1 MPERSIEEL
10 LGQLPAPSMP
20 DPKYEA
26 RLRARL
32 TAELHADHDLEGGP
46 AVAPDP
52 HRFSN
57 TEVIEVQT
65 MERTPTSAG
74 KSRRTWWQAAA
85 VVLVAGGVV
94 AALVLA
100 QRDDGSPSTSTVPD
114 VTTSPTP
121 APSTSPATV
130 APTVAPTTAA
140 PVATTIPA
148 PDSTFV
154 GAALETFAVD
164 LERNPYF
171 VGAADEVWVSSLA
184 GELVRLDPATG
195 EIVAT
200 VTVPESS
207 PIAVDSNAMWV
218 ADAISGDV
226 IRLDPADGSEV
237 ARIPT
242 GVEILANSFR
252 QPMLEGTARDFAQ
265 IGGIVSTGDAVWVGD
280 KAGAVMRIDPATNE
294 IVATFEVPYRPDL
307 LRVEGDRLLA
317 ADLLGGK
324 AAVIDT
330 DDGSVIHEFT
340 PLEDLAGA
348 GLYNGAVFYQDAA
361 TGTVTRVDLA
371 TGVELTSA
379 ALGPSL
385 EASGQP
391 IPPTGLAVSGAGV
404 LVDTAGEPDSIHVLD
419 PVTLEE
425 VGTLATT
432 ADQGDMAF
440 AGDGSLWL
448 VRFRANEVVHVTP
461 TAL

>member
-1 MPERSIEEL
+1 M
-10 LGQLPAPSMP
+10 A
-20 DPKYEA
+20 
-26 RLRARL
+26 
-32 TAELHADHDLEGGP
+32 TA
-46 AVAPDP
+46 
-52 HRFSN
+52 
-57 TEVIEVQT
+57 
-65 MERTPTSAG
+65 
-74 KSRRTWWQAAA
+74 
-85 VVLVAGGVV
+85 
-94 AALVLA
+94 
-100 QRDDGSPSTSTVPD
+100 
-114 VTTSPTP
+114 
-121 APSTSPATV
+121 
-130 APTVAPTTAA
+130 
-140 PVATTIPA
+140 
-148 PDSTFV
+148 
-154 GAALETFAVD
+154 
-164 LERNPYF
+164 
-171 VGAADEVWVSSLA
+171 
-184 GELVRLDPATG
+184 
-195 EIVAT
+195 
-200 VTVPESS
+200 TVPESS
-207 PIAVDSNAMWV
+207 PIAVDSNAVWV

-330 DDGSVIHEFT
+330 DDGAVIHEFT

-348 GLYNGAVFYQDAA
+348 GLYNGAVYYQDVA

-371 TGVELTSA
+371 TGEELTSA

-385 EASGQP
+385 EASSQP

-432 ADQGDMAF
+432 ADQGDMAI
-440 AGDGSLWL
+440 AGDGSVWL
-448 VRFRANEVVHVTP
+448 VRFRANEVVHITP